1 MGFFILTSLKI
12 ILKQTEVSRKQNNSS
27 HIFKMSNNKSSNN
40 IRKQFRFA
48 KLTPMVTR
56 SRVIQIRDEANTVAA
71 NTLSHQPVVRITRE
85 SLESAAEKH
94 GCTIFKVKP
103 ALAGY
108 RIPKLR
114 TVAELLNT
122 SAQDEVIPLTVATT
136 SVATD
141 ISTSEANTTTALTNM
156 SSTVEVGQY
165 IDVYA
170 PQPIDSLIKIKP
182 TYMPLPFDS
191 PMQIEVDQLFPF
203 SPFPAFDG
211 LFTQEKL
218 DLLLLNT
225 AYIILV

>member
-1 MGFFILTSLKI
+1 
-12 ILKQTEVSRKQNNSS
+12 
-27 HIFKMSNNKSSNN
+27 MSNNNN

-48 KLTPMVTR
+48 KLTPMITR
-56 SRVIQIRDEANTVAA
+56 SRVIQMRDEAKTVAA
-71 NTLSHQPVVRITRE
+71 KNNTLSHQPVVRLTRE

-156 SSTVEVGQY
+156 SSAVEVGQY
-165 IDVYA
+165 IDVSA
-170 PQPIDSLIKIKP
+170 PQPIDSLQSIKIEP
-182 TYMPLPFDS
+182 IYMPLPFDS
-191 PMQIEVDQLFPF
+191 PMQMEVDQLFPF
-203 SPFPAFDG
+203 PPFPAFDG
-211 LFTQEKL
+211 LFTQEEL
-218 DLLLLNT
+218 DLLLFNN
-225 AYIILV
+225 A